1 MDRIRQA
8 ATLPSPP
15 TWDPEALF
23 ARLPRLVRSLLVATA
38 TPRPYA
44 SDAEPVRAA
53 MPPGTALARLLA
65 DDAGDQAQRL
75 ALLFTDLKDS
85 SSLYQRF
92 GDAAACRIIRAHLEW
107 LERLVQR
114 FGGVIVK
121 TMGDG
126 ALAAFGDDAAAV
138 AAALAI
144 QAEIADLNRALGE
157 PGLVLRVGV
166 HAGPCIVTRAAGSFD
181 CFGTT
186 VNLAARVLRMSTGD
200 DITISEAVA
209 KDPTAAALLAEHRCW
224 PATLRGPEAEAIRA
238 FHVSRS
244 QLLARAG

>member
-1 MDRIRQA
+1 MDRITQA

-15 TWDPEALF
+15 AFDAGAIG
-23 ARLPRLVRSLLVATA
+23 ARLPRLVRSLLARLHA
-38 TPRPYA
+38 
-44 SDAEPVRAA
+44 AEPVCLA
-53 MPPGTALARLLA
+53 MPAAPGLAWPP
-65 DDAGDQAQRL
+65 AGGASDQTQRL
-75 ALLFTDLKDS
+75 ALLFTDIKDS

-92 GDAAACRIIRAHLEW
+92 GDATACRIVRAHLEW
-107 LERLVQR
+107 LERLVRR

-138 AAALAI
+138 AAAIAI
-144 QAEIADLNRALGE
+144 QAGMAGHDRTLGS

-166 HAGPCIVTRAAGSFD
+166 HAGPCIVARSGRSFD

-200 DITISEAVA
+200 DVAVSEVVMD
-209 KDPTAAALLAEHRCW
+209 DPSAAALLAEADAVRTVEVGM
-224 PATLRGPEAEAIRA
+224 A
-238 FHVSRS
+238 
-244 QLLARAG
+244 